1 MEMPGLRLS
10 AVNSTV
16 CRVRTKIGNEK
27 QRRGK
32 YKIFSSHQMYLL
44 TSVSIL
50 IFPCKSGF
58 RANCN
63 VNSPF
68 QWYAFISYSFKTV
81 KKKPGQLESGD
92 YELLKQ

>member
-16 CRVRTKIGNEK
+16 CRVRQPVTTKIGNEK

-32 YKIFSSHQMYLL
+32 NEIFSSHQMNLL

-58 RANCN
+58 RVNCN
-63 VNSPF
+63 VNSLF
-68 QWYAFISYSFKTV
+68 FLV
-81 KKKPGQLESGD
+81 KF
-92 YELLKQ
+92 ELY

>member
-16 CRVRTKIGNEK
+16 CRVRQPVRTKIGNEK

-32 YKIFSSHQMYLL
+32 NEIFSSHQINLL

-58 RANCN
+58 RVNCN

-68 QWYAFISYSFKTV
+68 QEEKFHERIKRI
-81 KKKPGQLESGD
+81 
-92 YELLKQ
+92 